1 MGYCSR
7 SITNITIESQFYGY
21 CTGESPRV
29 LVDLSDAEFLASM
42 GIRLLILNAKS
53 VFSRGGRMALLRPK
67 TEIRNRL
74 EITDVAMIILIYDGL
89 ESAEVMLLA

>member
-1 MGYCSR
+1 MD
-7 SITNITIESQFYGY
+7 TVPEK
-21 CTGESPRV
+21 V
-29 LVDLSDAEFLASM
+29 LVDLSDVEFLASM

-53 VFSRGGRMALLRPK
+53 VFSRGGRMALLRTKP
-67 TEIRNRL
+67 EIRNRL